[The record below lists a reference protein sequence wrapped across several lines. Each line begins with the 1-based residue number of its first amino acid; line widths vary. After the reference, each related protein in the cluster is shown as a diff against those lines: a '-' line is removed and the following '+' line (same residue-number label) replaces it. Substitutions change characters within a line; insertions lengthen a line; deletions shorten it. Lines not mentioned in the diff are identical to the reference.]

1 MPDVPASA
9 TTSAPR
15 ASGSQSAVAET
26 MQRVHDELRRGAAP
40 SFEALLAFGEP
51 A

>member
-1 MPDVPASA
+1 MPDLPVSTASP
-9 TTSAPR
+9 TPR
-15 ASGSQSAVAET
+15 PSGSQGVVAET
-26 MQRVHDELRRGAAP
+26 MQRVHEELRRGAAP